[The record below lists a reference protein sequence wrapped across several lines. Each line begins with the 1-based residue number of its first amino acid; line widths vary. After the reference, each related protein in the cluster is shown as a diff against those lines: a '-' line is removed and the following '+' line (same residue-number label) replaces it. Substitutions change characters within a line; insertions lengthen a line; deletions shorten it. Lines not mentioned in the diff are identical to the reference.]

1 MKVKQLRE
9 ESQLTYRER
18 EKKMFGEM
26 GGNMVF
32 GSLNL
37 NCAEKQFL

>member
-18 EKKMFGEM
+18 EKKNVRGDGKYGFRFPE
-26 GGNMVF
+26 
-32 GSLNL
+32 S
-37 NCAEKQFL
+37 